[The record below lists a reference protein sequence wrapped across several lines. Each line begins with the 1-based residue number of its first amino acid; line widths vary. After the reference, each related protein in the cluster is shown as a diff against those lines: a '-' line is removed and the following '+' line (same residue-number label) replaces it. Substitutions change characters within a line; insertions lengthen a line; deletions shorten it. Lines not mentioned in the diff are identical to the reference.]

1 VELKALIVE
10 LNRRRAIISW
20 LDVKNTFRDRNKDV
34 PIRYPSEGTAPKMNF
49 IPLPLERGSFLQ
61 RKGAFE
67 LIERRFHSD
76 HAHSDDAGNRD
87 GERHRVAQIS

>member
-1 VELKALIVE
+1 
-10 LNRRRAIISW
+10 
-20 LDVKNTFRDRNKDV
+20 
-34 PIRYPSEGTAPKMNF
+34 MNF
-49 IPLPLERGSFLQ
+49 IPLSLERASFLQ

-87 GERHRVAQIS
+87 GERHRVAQMS